1 MKFKSEVKTEKY
13 KTFYNVAQTERSIK
27 KEIQGKKIALKDV
40 ELLLDKDTIE
50 KYDFKVTILS
60 PYNYRVSWTGRPNI
74 TFEVI
79 IEITDRKNILSFNED
94 EEEEKLEVK
103 NMLTIN
109 PKEVVKKV
117 QSGEIFLEA
126 EYQRDFVWSKEK
138 KIDFVKNWIKG
149 TIFNPYLVSYTDEND
164 NHIYEVVDGKQRFNA
179 IYEFLNNEL
188 EVNGLYF
195 KDLLPYDKY
204 NIVHS
209 KISGIVMTQTKGEN
223 AYRRPSE
230 KVLVKTFL
238 NLNSGVPISKE
249 VIEKAQK
256 MIGE

>member
-1 MKFKSEVKTEKY
+1 MKLNT
-13 KTFYNVAQTERSIK
+13 N
-27 KEIQGKKIALKDV
+27 EILFGQ
-40 ELLLDKDTIE
+40 
-50 KYDFKVTILS
+50 
-60 PYNYRVSWTGRPNI
+60 
-74 TFEVI
+74 
-79 IEITDRKNILSFNED
+79 
-94 EEEEKLEVK
+94 
-103 NMLTIN
+103 
-109 PKEVVKKV
+109 
-117 QSGEIFLEA
+117 
-126 EYQRDFVWSKEK
+126 K

-209 KISGIVMTQTKGEN
+209 KISGIVMTQTKGKN

-256 MIGE
+256 MIEE